1 MWSCKNTG
9 GSSFLFSRTDETC
22 PAERRNAAGPEGCP
36 AGEDTAGQDM
46 GCILFHPARE
56 LLADEIFIPDS
67 GGVGRALYL
76 VQRGSRKRERRGD
89 LQPGR
94 GDRRPFQN
102 GSYLSTL
109 LRWLSQQAFAL
120 PV

>member
-1 MWSCKNTG
+1 
-9 GSSFLFSRTDETC
+9 
-22 PAERRNAAGPEGCP
+22 
-36 AGEDTAGQDM
+36 M

-102 GSYLSTL
+102 GSYLATL
-109 LRWLSQQAFAL
+109 RRWISQQSVAL
-120 PV
+120 RRIAIGSHLHDDAALVPRSGSGKTVD